1 MSLEAIDKRFVDEVK
16 LRAYDDKYIDKI
28 EEREILQ
35 IAIQQGIAIES
46 ARAALA
52 QVCEREG
59 YVQEA
64 TLLKLIKERA
74 EAITG
79 KIDQREFESI
89 LQVARQAALG
99 RRTERDLKKMIVL
112 VLEDAGLNRMKTGW
126 FTDWYGAMKRDLGM
140 A

>member
-46 ARAALA
+46 ARSALA

-59 YVQEA
+59 YTQEA
-64 TLLKLIKERA
+64 ALLKLIKERA
-74 EAITG
+74 EAIPG
-79 KIDQREFESI
+79 KIDQKEFESI
-89 LQVARQAALG
+89 LQVVRQAALG

-126 FTDWYGAMKRDLGM
+126 FTDWYAAMKRDLGM